1 MKETCSE
8 SNILTLITIDS
19 NVNIKSLKQSEESNL
34 HIIYCKILFTRLMLK
49 YKLAHY
55 KYIPLIYYLKSK
67 LSLYKKSF
75 RTPSS
80 KKENTKAK
88 EFDAFDSSSSWID
101 TS

>member
-8 SNILTLITIDS
+8 SNILMLITIDS

-55 KYIPLIYYLKSK
+55 KYIPLVYYLKSK
-67 LSLYKKSF
+67 LSLYKSHL
-75 RTPSS
+75 
-80 KKENTKAK
+80 
-88 EFDAFDSSSSWID
+88 
-101 TS
+101 

>member
-1 MKETCSE
+1 
-8 SNILTLITIDS
+8 
-19 NVNIKSLKQSEESNL
+19 
-34 HIIYCKILFTRLMLK
+34 MLK

-75 RTPSS
+75 MTPSS

-88 EFDAFDSSSSWID
+88 EFDASDSSSS
-101 TS
+101 